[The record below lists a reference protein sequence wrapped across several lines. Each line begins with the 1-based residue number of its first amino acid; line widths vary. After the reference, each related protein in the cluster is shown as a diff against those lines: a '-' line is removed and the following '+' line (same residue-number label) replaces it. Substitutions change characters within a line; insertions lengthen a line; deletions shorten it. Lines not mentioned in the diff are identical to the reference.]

1 MSRPRKA
8 AAVSPHVIGPLWKRL
23 TARQKTVLILVSIGN
38 TAAAISVVLP
48 SVIIGRIVT
57 SLTTSPGSSITE
69 LIVLLS
75 SLLGLF
81 VVLKVVIHIALHGV
95 MPRVEA
101 ELREAQLERTLK
113 TPVSTDAGESQYAA
127 ELNS

>member
-1 MSRPRKA
+1 
-8 AAVSPHVIGPLWKRL
+8 VIGPLWKRL